1 MALMFGRRVG
11 MGDGDSG
18 WCSVR
23 LLGRPWTDVL
33 SRAARVWIRVRLSR
47 EASAVG
53 RSGLGRMR
61 VRAGYGPRSVGALVR
76 GRIRFT
82 LETVTRSNCL
92 LRLTDGR

>member
-1 MALMFGRRVG
+1 

-33 SRAARVWIRVRLSR
+33 SRAARVWMRVRLSR

-61 VRAGYGPRSVGALVR
+61 VRDGSAR
-76 GRIRFT
+76 GRRT
-82 LETVTRSNCL
+82 LHSRNCDVKL
-92 LRLTDGR
+92 LPSMTD